1 MEISATSPSRYGRLT
16 AAKASVEHLTWNYLY
31 LPPPLGR
38 QRRNFNQSNS
48 LARGVFS
55 AFATRV
61 KLPCIHSF
69 ILLSS
74 WHRRRL
80 FAVETLATGAAAL
93 SLLQGPH
100 RRTAAN
106 ATELNSH
113 CVRSGARTRD
123 LPYID
128 PIRLTFWKK
137 NTISADCNN
146 CQVL

>member
-1 MEISATSPSRYGRLT
+1 MQHHHLVMDDSLPPKLQSSISLGTIFI
-16 AAKASVEHLTWNYLY
+16 Y
-31 LPPPLGR
+31 LPHSGGKGEILIR
-38 QRRNFNQSNS
+38 VIS